1 MEAAREGHEEMV
13 ALLLAQGKQAFLLH
27 LRNVSFMP
35 SATPV
40 KSAHLSG
47 FVLV

>member
-13 ALLLAQGKQAFLLH
+13 ALLLAQGKQTFLLH
-27 LRNVSFMP
+27 LTNVRFMP

-40 KSAHLSG
+40 KRAHLSG
-47 FVLV
+47 FV